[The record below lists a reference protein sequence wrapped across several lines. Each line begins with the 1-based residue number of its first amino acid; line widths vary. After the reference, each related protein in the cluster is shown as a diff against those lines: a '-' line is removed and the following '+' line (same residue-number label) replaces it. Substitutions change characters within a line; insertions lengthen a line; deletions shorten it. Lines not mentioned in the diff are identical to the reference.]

1 MPLMNLAVVPLSTA
15 RRERK
20 GCKPKQSSSMFY
32 CTPAVN
38 GVKLKRGPSFT
49 LFARDEHPGRILVY
63 RTST

>member
-1 MPLMNLAVVPLSTA
+1 MPRLNPAIIPLSTE

-20 GCKPKQSSSMFY
+20 GCKHEQTSSMFY